1 MIRRLKF
8 NVNRLDLDFERMIL
22 RKGLLKISIGIYFY
36 YDCNNFL
43 QINSRRKDVQKVV
56 IISKQSTLTIGLIK
70 SDVKGQ
76 FTF

>member
-8 NVNRLDLDFERMIL
+8 NVNRLDLDSERIIL
-22 RKGLLKISIGIYFY
+22 RKGLLKISIGIYFLIAII
-36 YDCNNFL
+36 FL

-70 SDVKGQ
+70 SDDKGQ